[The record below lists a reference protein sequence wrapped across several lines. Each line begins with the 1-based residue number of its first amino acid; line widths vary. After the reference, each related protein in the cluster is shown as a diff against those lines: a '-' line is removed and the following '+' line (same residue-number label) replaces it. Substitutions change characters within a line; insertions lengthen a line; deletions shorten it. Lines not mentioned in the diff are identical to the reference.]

1 MKRKV
6 GLFLLAVMVSVTLG
20 ATLVVS
26 LVMYRLVSD
35 KQTEE
40 LQALERSLSD
50 RFEIFTVMLRAEH
63 GRIRAHMEDVLPR
76 IAADLDALGRTPSDL
91 TTAELDSLTAK
102 YGVQNIYFIDR
113 SHRVFQTNLAYD
125 MNLLFPKSEFTDF
138 LDSVYGKG
146 RVMNDGIDLS
156 MVTGT
161 LRTYSYLGPAGK
173 DYIIETST
181 DVRDHIGHG
190 DLGWMS
196 KYFFEDMFAD
206 AVHSNAYVK
215 DVDIYLVN
223 ASGLWSLIHVGSKL
237 DPAIAEEV
245 ERRGRH
251 KVLAADG
258 RTVTVYSRYR
268 SETPAIKDDP
278 VSTKV
283 VIRMITYD
291 TGLAREAVIQ
301 VVTSALIVL
310 ALALPIVFWIASRL
324 LQKQLLDP
332 LLTLR
337 GEAGAIAGGDLDHAI
352 ANTTRRDEIGSLAT
366 SFDMMRSAVRRTIV
380 DLKQTNLSIERFVP
394 HAFLAMIGKPSIVS
408 VELGD
413 NTRKEMTV
421 LFSDIRNFTTLSEKM
436 TPDENFDFINR
447 YLERMGPVIRDN
459 NGFIDKY
466 IGDAIMAL
474 FEDPDDAIRCSL
486 AMVDMLEQFNAG
498 RRASGQE
505 PIAIGIGLNTG
516 SLMLGTIGEQH
527 RMDGTVISDAVNLG
541 SRIESLTKVYKV
553 GILISQYT
561 YERLA
566 DPQAYDIRPIDI
578 VVVKGKTR
586 PVTIFEVFEHNSQSD
601 RFAKARTREL
611 LLSGVDALH
620 HHDAAA
626 ARRHFEESLALLPE
640 DPAATNLLKA
650 CA

>member
-1 MKRKV
+1 M
-6 GLFLLAVMVSVTLG
+6 
-20 ATLVVS
+20 
-26 LVMYRLVSD
+26 
-35 KQTEE
+35 
-40 LQALERSLSD
+40 
-50 RFEIFTVMLRAEH
+50 
-63 GRIRAHMEDVLPR
+63 
-76 IAADLDALGRTPSDL
+76 
-91 TTAELDSLTAK
+91 
-102 YGVQNIYFIDR
+102 
-113 SHRVFQTNLAYD
+113 
-125 MNLLFPKSEFTDF
+125 
-138 LDSVYGKG
+138 
-146 RVMNDGIDLS
+146 
-156 MVTGT
+156 
-161 LRTYSYLGPAGK
+161 
-173 DYIIETST
+173 
-181 DVRDHIGHG
+181 
-190 DLGWMS
+190 
-196 KYFFEDMFAD
+196 
-206 AVHSNAYVK
+206 
-215 DVDIYLVN
+215 
-223 ASGLWSLIHVGSKL
+223 
-237 DPAIAEEV
+237 
-245 ERRGRH
+245 
-251 KVLAADG
+251 
-258 RTVTVYSRYR
+258 
-268 SETPAIKDDP
+268 KDDP

-291 TGLAREAVIQ
+291 TGLAREAVIR

-352 ANTTRRDEIGSLAT
+352 ANTARRDEIGSLAT
-366 SFDMMRSAVRRTIV
+366 SFDMMRGAVRKTIV

-394 HAFLAMIGKPSIVS
+394 HAFLAMIGKPSIVA

-436 TPDENFDFINR
+436 TPDENFDFINH

-474 FEDPDDAIRCSL
+474 FEDPDDAMRCSL
-486 AMVDMLEQFNAG
+486 AMVDMLEQFNVG
-498 RRASGQE
+498 RRASSQQ

-553 GILISQYT
+553 GILISEFT
-561 YERLA
+561 YSRLA
-566 DPQAYDIRPIDI
+566 DPKAYDIRPIDI

-586 PVTIFEVFEHNSQSD
+586 PVTIFEVFSHNAPAD
-601 RFAKARTREL
+601 RTAKARTREL
-611 LLSGVDALH
+611 LLSGIEALH
-620 HHDAAA
+620 LHDAAT
-626 ARRHFEESLALLPE
+626 ARRRFEESLDLLPG
-640 DPAATNLLKA
+640 DPAAVNLLKS